1 MSVNPIWPSGT
12 SEIVLWLQLVCT
24 WIIATYA
31 IVFDWTR
38 QSPGDP
44 PPKREGFVLSIA
56 TLFAVVSGLSLPP
69 WGTSICARLGLAAVG
84 AALVAITG
92 FLRRMLRSVSL
103 GGHHWLAE
111 MEVSA
116 NLVAVIAT
124 GAVIGLSQVG
134 GVPQHP
140 IVRGG
145 KATAIFCLAAAAIF
159 AFRGGT
165 SIVRAVL
172 DKMSAEPRLPKAEL
186 PANSGESRIDVKELN
201 RGRSIGNL
209 ERLLM
214 VIVVAL
220 GHYETLGFLIAAKG
234 LIRSSEFQD
243 RNFAEYF
250 ILGSLTSA
258 VIAIS
263 IGIALR
269 VVVPILW
276 NS

>member
-103 GGHHWLAE
+103 G
-111 MEVSA
+111 
-116 NLVAVIAT
+116 
-124 GAVIGLSQVG
+124 
-134 GVPQHP
+134 
-140 IVRGG
+140 
-145 KATAIFCLAAAAIF
+145 
-159 AFRGGT
+159 
-165 SIVRAVL
+165 
-172 DKMSAEPRLPKAEL
+172 D
-186 PANSGESRIDVKELN
+186 
-201 RGRSIGNL
+201 
-209 ERLLM
+209 
-214 VIVVAL
+214 
-220 GHYETLGFLIAAKG
+220 
-234 LIRSSEFQD
+234 
-243 RNFAEYF
+243 
-250 ILGSLTSA
+250 LTPNA
-258 VIAIS
+258 
-263 IGIALR
+263 GPLRLR
-269 VVVPILW
+269 VLGLMNTPW
-276 NS
+276 ASGRQASCAA